1 MTIDAKGAAELY
13 VYGYPLVYNT
23 GEIVNLSEGRSS
35 LFPGV
40 PAVGFNAFNKARS
53 LLGPDA
59 KFVSPNNDTLYNGA
73 ALDLSGGP
81 LLLHAP
87 DTAGRLHDAYRVLAG
102 HFLRNDARAAR
113 IRHRTSCLVL
123 SGATLAVGLL
133 VTACSGTIS
142 SAIKSASPNVNL
154 PTAASPESTATSSNP
169 ASSLLWL
176 WILLAVLALIII
188 GYLIARSRRGPKPAD
203 IWRSRA
209 LDAYA
214 KGSALYDAMELAEA
228 PGALVAADAAARWA
242 DIQRHADDLTQTLYT
257 MREAAPDED
266 KRMRTDDVLAAL
278 QAVRSAMAAERGSD
292 VSQAPPPDLVRSR
305 LMSFGA
311 SLQALREPDDGMRH

>member
-1 MTIDAKGAAELY
+1 M
-13 VYGYPLVYNT
+13 
-23 GEIVNLSEGRSS
+23 
-35 LFPGV
+35 
-40 PAVGFNAFNKARS
+40 
-53 LLGPDA
+53 
-59 KFVSPNNDTLYNGA
+59 
-73 ALDLSGGP
+73 
-81 LLLHAP
+81 
-87 DTAGRLHDAYRVLAG
+87 
-102 HFLRNDARAAR
+102 RNDARAAR
-113 IRHRTSCLVL
+113 IRRRASCLIL
-123 SGATLAVGLL
+123 TGATLAAGLL
-133 VTACSGTIS
+133 VAGCSGTIS
-142 SAIKSASPNVNL
+142 SVVKSAAPSVNL
-154 PTAASPESTATSSNP
+154 PTRPAGQSPPAAASPESTATSSSP